1 MSPICVVVLWAAGT
15 VCGEITVVPTQLT
28 STVSSAS
35 SRASARTIGL
45 AGLVGAAT
53 AIVAWLLAMAVMLL
67 GLVAAMRNN
76 GLTAAYLVWI
86 VGGIVGVGMLW
97 LVSRLLNRLGV
108 AHPIG
113 ATLTSVAVTVGVFAV
128 VTAVL
133 PRGQQDSPVM
143 VALPLGV
150 AMLSFA
156 LAARCA
162 HHARA
167 LGLLAIVAAAAF
179 TGATLA
185 F

>member
-1 MSPICVVVLWAAGT
+1 M
-15 VCGEITVVPTQLT
+15 PTQLT
-28 STVSSAS
+28 PTVSSAS

-53 AIVAWLLAMAVMLL
+53 ALVAWLLAMAVMLL
-67 GLVAAMRNN
+67 GLVVAMRTD
-76 GLTAAYLVWI
+76 GFAAAYLVWI
-86 VGGIVGVGMLW
+86 VGGIVGMGVLW

-108 AHPIG
+108 AHPLG
-113 ATLTSVAVTVGVFAV
+113 ATLTGVAVTVGVFAV
-128 VTAVL
+128 VTTVL

-162 HHARA
+162 HRARA
-167 LGLLAIVAAAAF
+167 LGLLTVVAAAAF
-179 TGATLA
+179 TAATLT